1 MRRIHRIVLLAT
13 FVAIMPVLAGCADFD
28 MDKLDVFGLGEKKKL
43 PGDRKPLF
51 PEGVPGVTQGIPQE
65 YMKGNQPPADA
76 ALAAPVE
83 PVAAAP
89 AAEPQ
94 QKAAAEPAEKPK
106 PKPKRASTAKPKNSA
121 ATAPVQQA
129 APATQQ
135 QQPSQQAQT
144 PWPAPAA
151 SAPPSGTAAWPA
163 PPPTGTFQR

>member
-28 MDKLDVFGLGEKKKL
+28 MDKLDIFGLGEKKKL

-65 YMKGNQPPADA
+65 YMKGNQPPPDA

-89 AAEPQ
+89 AAAPQ
-94 QKAAAEPAEKPK
+94 EKAAAEPAEKPK
-106 PKPKRASTAKPKNSA
+106 PKPKRASAAKPKSS
-121 ATAPVQQA
+121 A
-129 APATQQ
+129 APAPAQPAV
-135 QQPSQQAQT
+135 QQPPPAQQAQT

-151 SAPPSGTAAWPA
+151 TTPPPGGSAWPA
-163 PPPTGTFQR
+163 PPPPGTFQR